1 MDGRIKVEDAARFLH
16 MDCQTLRLM
25 IQNNLIPGATCFKRG
40 KSRQYTYVIL
50 AKPFIESTGYRG
62 GRRHER

>member
-40 KSRQYTYVIL
+40 NSRQYTYLIL
-50 AKPFIESTGYRG
+50 AKPFIEAPGYTEVRQY
-62 GRRHER
+62 E